1 MAEIDLRDLMVDD
14 IFSLDPVTG
23 EEFPFDPD
31 GGGERPPHGLWDD
44 EEPPYPPEAYI
55 PEVIE
60 RGGAGSGHFGHEG
73 RPGQRGGS
81 QPGDFHS
88 AKASEKKRGGR
99 KSELY
104 GGIELV
110 GAFPD
115 DVLEGVK
122 RGIDFIPLHLRP
134 ALRRIFYKRDWD
146 RISHIPGSK
155 EVWIGA
161 GDHML
166 ADKDGSTTAFDGKA
180 IVTQAQL
187 EYEKKQKQKGN
198 QSWYDPKRVIVDS
211 LRGYHIER
219 AVPHEIGHA
228 VHDVLPKAMLD
239 RTWKILKRYGNKIQ
253 THSTRSYED
262 YFYGPESLY
271 NSVEGGVGFADLPDA
286 VVARR
291 MMREQYAEG
300 FRLWATK
307 DPQFRKLPADL
318 RKIYTDLNRAEVSTE
333 SLTVFRGGP
342 GSGHFGHA
350 GRPGEVGGSAP
361 GDFHSGKSPRVPHG
375 DPDAKQ
381 VTGGKWNPEADLL
394 YHWTDRDGIQ
404 AIVDSLRWDAG
415 SLTANPAYRFDEGWG
430 GGTRRWAVVLDRS
443 KVSEEPAPQ
452 TVPWEEWEVI
462 SKDDAELMPGL
473 DEESAFAGF
482 GVRTQR
488 DANQLRNMLAK
499 TYGDDWRQMFPVHLV
514 GNVKPA
520 RLRNLVQRGGEGS
533 GHFGH
538 SGRPGEVGGSD
549 AGDFHPGKGK
559 KVSTASKDTSAKEF
573 KPAGSKAVKAPIS
586 IAPKLT
592 IGEQD
597 EKPKPVEQ
605 FDDGSAIVEGR
616 RSWLSE
622 QELNRTDQEAGAGFQ
637 ATEDAKILKATV
649 ATDQN
654 MTKDDWDR
662 WDRLRQAMTGKYDAI
677 VDEFQGVPVNKALD
691 AMRPRYEQAAQMLQ
705 EVNDRLEEELAKPSP
720 DPNTVHQY
728 RKDMARI
735 TDSHLV
741 FATEAMEAFGSDLAD
756 VTESLASA
764 GAPTFD
770 GKEIPGDDANLR
782 AQAQTSRTGGDKYAA
797 EGYERAV
804 ESVGMVKGV
813 LARFANPAV
822 LKVSGFSIRPPDPLQ
837 GMGFSRSR
845 NYMAIEADATPGEVA
860 HEYGHAMSDSN
871 PKVGDLAKMFLLY
884 RTQGDASIPYRG
896 DPNIQVKPDAFISEY
911 SGRFYAHR
919 DERRPVSGEEVF
931 SMGLQFLTTN
941 PAEFARRD
949 PEHMAF
955 TLALL
960 AGDWEKAEAVARGLS
975 FSPLVKRLLPAG
987 GWQDAAQRLGEALGL
1002 VQAPEKPAPVV
1013 RPVPAPQEG
1022 TADLLGLP
1030 TGLHGSGIWGTA
1042 YTTEE
1047 AARLAQDVLARQTED
1062 VRKALAKAETDLT
1075 AGEVSKEDKKLDAGA
1090 RKRARD
1096 RIEKQMLRYGEKQ
1109 DQPEAVL
1116 LAGLPGSG
1124 KTTLLNNRAHEFRGY
1139 VRLSADDVRSRM
1151 PNYEGWNSPLLA
1163 DEADDVL
1170 ERVMTKAVKEHRPV
1184 VLDSMLKTG
1193 DTAER
1198 IVKALGAHGYR
1209 TRVIFVDTPM
1219 ETAMERAISRYTS
1232 GTGRYVSPAYIASHA
1247 DKGLH
1252 TFERL
1257 KSVAD
1262 TWEHWTN
1269 DGEAPKKLAEGKRNA

>member
-1 MAEIDLRDLMVDD
+1 MAQEIDERDLLVDD
-14 IFSLDPVTG
+14 IISIEPGDEP
-23 EEFPFDPD
+23 
-31 GGGERPPHGLWDD
+31 ERPPHGLWDD
-44 EEPPYPPEAYI
+44 EEPPYPTDDESD
-55 PEVIE
+55 EMVE

-88 AKASEKKRGGR
+88 AKPKAGEKKRGGR

-122 RGIDFIPLHLRP
+122 RGIDYIPLHLRM
-134 ALRRIFYKRDWD
+134 AVRRVFYKRDWD
-146 RISHIPGSK
+146 RISHPPGVP
-155 EVWIGA
+155 EIWIG
-161 GDHML
+161 GQNYMV
-166 ADKDGSTTAFDGKA
+166 ADREGETTALDGKR
-180 IVTQAQL
+180 IVTQRQL
-187 EYEKKQKQKGN
+187 DWEKKQEAEGRG
-198 QSWYDPKRVIVDS
+198 SWSKANRLLVDS
-211 LRGYHIER
+211 IRGYEVEH
-219 AVPHEIGHA
+219 AVPHEVGHA
-228 VHDVLPKAMLD
+228 VQDVLPKAMLD
-239 RTWKILKRYGNKIQ
+239 RTWKILKRYGEKIQ

-262 YFYGPESLY
+262 YYYGPESFD
-271 NSVEGGVGFADLPDA
+271 VDLPDA
-286 VVARR
+286 MVARR

-318 RKIYTDLNRAEVSTE
+318 RKIYTDLNRTE
-333 SLTVFRGGP
+333 LSLDWMAVRRGGP

-350 GRPGEVGGSAP
+350 
-361 GDFHSGKSPRVPHG
+361 
-375 DPDAKQ
+375 
-381 VTGGKWNPEADLL
+381 
-394 YHWTDRDGIQ
+394 
-404 AIVDSLRWDAG
+404 
-415 SLTANPAYRFDEGWG
+415 
-430 GGTRRWAVVLDRS
+430 
-443 KVSEEPAPQ
+443 
-452 TVPWEEWEVI
+452 
-462 SKDDAELMPGL
+462 
-473 DEESAFAGF
+473 
-482 GVRTQR
+482 
-488 DANQLRNMLAK
+488 
-499 TYGDDWRQMFPVHLV
+499 
-514 GNVKPA
+514 
-520 RLRNLVQRGGEGS
+520 
-533 GHFGH
+533 
-538 SGRPGEVGGSD
+538 GRPGEVGGSD

-597 EKPKPVEQ
+597 EKPEPVQQ

-654 MTKDDWDR
+654 MTKDDWGR
-662 WDRLRQAMTGKYDAI
+662 WDRLRQAMGEKYDGI
-677 VDEFQGVPVNKALD
+677 VDQFQSVPVNKALD
-691 AMRPRYEQAAQMLQ
+691 AMRPRYEQATQMLQ

-735 TDSHLV
+735 TENAV
-741 FATEAMEAFGSDLAD
+741 FGTEAMEAFGSDLAD

-770 GKEIPGDDANLR
+770 GKEVPGDDANLR

-813 LARFANPAV
+813 LARFANPAL
-822 LKVSGFSIRPPDPLQ
+822 LKVGGFSIRPPDPLQ

-860 HEYGHAMSDSN
+860 HEYGHVMSDSN

-884 RTQGDASIPYRG
+884 RTQGDGSIPYRG

-919 DERRPVSGEEVF
+919 ERQPVSGEEVF

-1013 RPVPAPQEG
+1013 RPVPAPQEV

-1047 AARLAQDVLARQTED
+1047 AARLAQDVLARQPED

-1170 ERVMTKAVKEHRPV
+1170 ERVMTKAVKEHRPL

>member
-44 EEPPYPPEAYI
+44 EESPFPTDNESD
-55 PEVIE
+55 EMVE
-60 RGGAGSGHFGHEG
+60 RGGAGSGHFAHEG

-88 AKASEKKRGGR
+88 AKPEAGEKKRGGR

-122 RGIDFIPLHLRP
+122 RGIDRIPLHLRP

-146 RISHIPGSK
+146 RISHMPGSN
-155 EVWIGA
+155 EVWIGSQNY
-161 GDHML
+161 ML
-166 ADKDGSTTAFDGKA
+166 TDKDGETRSLDGKA
-180 IVTQAQL
+180 IVTQRQL
-187 EYEKKQKQKGN
+187 DWEKKQEAQGHG
-198 QSWYDPKRVIVDS
+198 SWSKTNRLLVDS
-211 LRGYHIER
+211 IRGYEVQQAI
-219 AVPHEIGHA
+219 PHEIGHA
-228 VHDVLPKAMLD
+228 VHDVLPKALLD
-239 RTWKILKRYGNKIQ
+239 RTWKILKRYGKKIQ

-262 YFYGPESLY
+262 YYYGPESFDT
-271 NSVEGGVGFADLPDA
+271 GVDLPDEM
-286 VVARR
+286 VARR

-318 RKIYTDLNRAEVSTE
+318 RKIYTDLNRTE
-333 SLTVFRGGP
+333 ISADWMSVFRGGP
-342 GSGHFGHA
+342 GSGHFGH
-350 GRPGEVGGSAP
+350 E
-361 GDFHSGKSPRVPHG
+361 
-375 DPDAKQ
+375 
-381 VTGGKWNPEADLL
+381 
-394 YHWTDRDGIQ
+394 
-404 AIVDSLRWDAG
+404 
-415 SLTANPAYRFDEGWG
+415 
-430 GGTRRWAVVLDRS
+430 
-443 KVSEEPAPQ
+443 
-452 TVPWEEWEVI
+452 
-462 SKDDAELMPGL
+462 
-473 DEESAFAGF
+473 
-482 GVRTQR
+482 
-488 DANQLRNMLAK
+488 
-499 TYGDDWRQMFPVHLV
+499 
-514 GNVKPA
+514 
-520 RLRNLVQRGGEGS
+520 
-533 GHFGH
+533 
-538 SGRPGEVGGSD
+538 GRPGEVGGSD

-622 QELNRTDQEAGAGFQ
+622 QELNRTDQKAGAGFQ

-735 TDSHLV
+735 TESAV
-741 FATEAMEAFGSDLAD
+741 FGAEAMEAFGSDLAD

-770 GKEIPGDDANLR
+770 GEEVPGDDANLR

-860 HEYGHAMSDSN
+860 HEYGHVMSDSN

-896 DPNIQVKPDAFISEY
+896 DPNIQVKPDSFISEY

-919 DERRPVSGEEVF
+919 ERQPVSGEEVF

-1047 AARLAQDVLARQTED
+1047 AARLAQDVLARQPED

-1170 ERVMTKAVKEHRPV
+1170 ERVMTKAVKEHRPL

>member
-44 EEPPYPPEAYI
+44 EEPPFPTDNESD
-55 PEVIE
+55 EMVE
-60 RGGAGSGHFGHEG
+60 RGGAGSGHFAHEG

-81 QPGDFHS
+81 LPGDFHS
-88 AKASEKKRGGR
+88 AKPKAGEKKRGGR

-122 RGIDFIPLHLRP
+122 RGIDYIPLHLRP

-146 RISHIPGSK
+146 RMSHIPGSK

-161 GDHML
+161 KDHML
-166 ADKDGSTTAFDGKA
+166 ADKDGSLTAFDGKA
-180 IVTQAQL
+180 IVTQRQL
-187 EYEKKQKQKGN
+187 DWEKKQEQKGIH
-198 QSWYDPKRVIVDS
+198 SRYDPKRVIVDS
-211 LRGYHIER
+211 LRGYQVER

-228 VHDVLPKAMLD
+228 VHDVLPKALLD
-239 RTWKILKRYGNKIQ
+239 RTWKILKRYGKKIQ

-271 NSVEGGVGFADLPDA
+271 SSVEGGVGFADFPAATVD
-286 VVARR
+286 RR
-291 MMREQYAEG
+291 FMREQYAEG

-307 DPQFRKLPADL
+307 DPQFRKLPDDL
-318 RKIYTDLNRAEVSTE
+318 RKIYTDLNRTEISADWLSLGVQVS
-333 SLTVFRGGP
+333 RGGP
-342 GSGHFGHA
+342 GSGHFGH
-350 GRPGEVGGSAP
+350 E
-361 GDFHSGKSPRVPHG
+361 
-375 DPDAKQ
+375 
-381 VTGGKWNPEADLL
+381 
-394 YHWTDRDGIQ
+394 
-404 AIVDSLRWDAG
+404 
-415 SLTANPAYRFDEGWG
+415 
-430 GGTRRWAVVLDRS
+430 
-443 KVSEEPAPQ
+443 
-452 TVPWEEWEVI
+452 
-462 SKDDAELMPGL
+462 
-473 DEESAFAGF
+473 
-482 GVRTQR
+482 
-488 DANQLRNMLAK
+488 
-499 TYGDDWRQMFPVHLV
+499 
-514 GNVKPA
+514 
-520 RLRNLVQRGGEGS
+520 
-533 GHFGH
+533 
-538 SGRPGEVGGSD
+538 GRPGEVGGSD

-597 EKPKPVEQ
+597 EKPEPVQQ

-622 QELNRTDQEAGAGFQ
+622 QELNRTDQKAGAGFQ

-735 TDSHLV
+735 TESAV
-741 FATEAMEAFGSDLAD
+741 FGAEAMEAFGSDLAD

-770 GKEIPGDDANLR
+770 GEEVPGDDANLR

-860 HEYGHAMSDSN
+860 HEYGHVMSDSN

-896 DPNIQVKPDAFISEY
+896 DPNIQVKPDSFISEY

-919 DERRPVSGEEVF
+919 ERQPVSGEEVF

-1013 RPVPAPQEG
+1013 RPVPAPQIG
-1022 TADLLGLP
+1022 
-1030 TGLHGSGIWGTA
+1030 
-1042 YTTEE
+1042 
-1047 AARLAQDVLARQTED
+1047 
-1062 VRKALAKAETDLT
+1062 
-1075 AGEVSKEDKKLDAGA
+1075 
-1090 RKRARD
+1090 
-1096 RIEKQMLRYGEKQ
+1096 
-1109 DQPEAVL
+1109 
-1116 LAGLPGSG
+1116 
-1124 KTTLLNNRAHEFRGY
+1124 RAH
-1139 VRLSADDVRSRM
+1139 V
-1151 PNYEGWNSPLLA
+1151 
-1163 DEADDVL
+1163 
-1170 ERVMTKAVKEHRPV
+1170 
-1184 VLDSMLKTG
+1184 
-1193 DTAER
+1193 
-1198 IVKALGAHGYR
+1198 
-1209 TRVIFVDTPM
+1209 
-1219 ETAMERAISRYTS
+1219 
-1232 GTGRYVSPAYIASHA
+1232 
-1247 DKGLH
+1247 
-1252 TFERL
+1252 
-1257 KSVAD
+1257 
-1262 TWEHWTN
+1262 
-1269 DGEAPKKLAEGKRNA
+1269 